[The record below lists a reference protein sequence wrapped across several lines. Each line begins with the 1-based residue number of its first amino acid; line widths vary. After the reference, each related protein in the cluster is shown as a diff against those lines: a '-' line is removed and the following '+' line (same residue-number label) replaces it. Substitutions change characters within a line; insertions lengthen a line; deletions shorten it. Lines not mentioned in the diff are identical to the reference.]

1 MFKNK
6 KIVLFL
12 LVLPLVAVLVAPKVA
27 LADDDSDW
35 VKNIPIIGG
44 VVDFASDPGGWI
56 TDRFAEGAEFFFNDG
71 LQNIKTTSTKSIL
84 GKSFNNLLGKK
95 TGTFYST
102 VSFVNKSVVM
112 PTAGRCSIMN
122 DGNDKHEG
130 AWWGN
135 LETLKPSQVQSDYS
149 YVDEDD
155 RRKKFI
161 IIAAVIGIVLV
172 LLLGGVTAFTVL
184 SSNKGNDSDTKK
196 EQTQTQKK
204 ETSTENAKKKK
215 SAEKSAIF
223 VMVTA
228 DGAAEDS
235 KASVSVS
242 EKGKNGKIVVK
253 DISVAVND
261 EVKICT
267 LPKGKYL
274 LTVESPPDGYD
285 KPAKSTSFTVK
296 GDGKKV
302 SAFAFLAK
310 HVDKTAESSKSED
323 NAEVTPADGASQNQN
338 ASSDGQNQNNQAE
351 NSSAGMDSGASS
363 PSSGNGQPSSA
374 STSSPTK
381 TMTIHHPAETIRIA
395 ICDTCGADITD
406 DIEGHKKSTGHPWY
420 HYDAKVVKEAWDET
434 VTVN

>member
-1 MFKNK
+1 
-6 KIVLFL
+6 
-12 LVLPLVAVLVAPKVA
+12 
-27 LADDDSDW
+27 
-35 VKNIPIIGG
+35 
-44 VVDFASDPGGWI
+44 
-56 TDRFAEGAEFFFNDG
+56 
-71 LQNIKTTSTKSIL
+71 
-84 GKSFNNLLGKK
+84 
-95 TGTFYST
+95 
-102 VSFVNKSVVM
+102 
-112 PTAGRCSIMN
+112 MN

-184 SSNKGNDSDTKK
+184 SSNKGHDSDTKK

-215 SAEKSAIF
+215 SAEKSAIS

-274 LTVESPPDGYD
+274 LTVESAPDGYD

-296 GDGKKV
+296 GNGEKV
-302 SAFAFLAK
+302 SALAFLA
-310 HVDKTAESSKSED
+310 
-323 NAEVTPADGASQNQN
+323 
-338 ASSDGQNQNNQAE
+338 
-351 NSSAGMDSGASS
+351 
-363 PSSGNGQPSSA
+363 
-374 STSSPTK
+374 
-381 TMTIHHPAETIRIA
+381 
-395 ICDTCGADITD
+395 
-406 DIEGHKKSTGHPWY
+406 
-420 HYDAKVVKEAWDET
+420 
-434 VTVN
+434 

>member
-1 MFKNK
+1 
-6 KIVLFL
+6 
-12 LVLPLVAVLVAPKVA
+12 
-27 LADDDSDW
+27 
-35 VKNIPIIGG
+35 
-44 VVDFASDPGGWI
+44 
-56 TDRFAEGAEFFFNDG
+56 
-71 LQNIKTTSTKSIL
+71 
-84 GKSFNNLLGKK
+84 
-95 TGTFYST
+95 
-102 VSFVNKSVVM
+102 
-112 PTAGRCSIMN
+112 MN

-184 SSNKGNDSDTKK
+184 SSNKGHDSDTKK

-215 SAEKSAIF
+215 SAEKSAIS

-274 LTVESPPDGYD
+274 LTVESAPDGYD

-296 GDGKKV
+296 GNAEKV

-310 HVDKTAESSKSED
+310 HVDKTAESSESED
-323 NAEVTPADGASQNQN
+323 NVEATPADDGAS
-338 ASSDGQNQNNQAE
+338 QNQNNQAE
-351 NSSAGMDSGASS
+351 NSSADMNSGTSA
-363 PSSGNGQPSSA
+363 PSSGNGQPSST
-374 STSSPTK
+374 STPTTTK
-381 TMTIHHPAETIRIA
+381 TIHHPAETIRIA

>member
-1 MFKNK
+1 M
-6 KIVLFL
+6 
-12 LVLPLVAVLVAPKVA
+12 
-27 LADDDSDW
+27 
-35 VKNIPIIGG
+35 
-44 VVDFASDPGGWI
+44 
-56 TDRFAEGAEFFFNDG
+56 
-71 LQNIKTTSTKSIL
+71 
-84 GKSFNNLLGKK
+84 
-95 TGTFYST
+95 
-102 VSFVNKSVVM
+102 
-112 PTAGRCSIMN
+112 
-122 DGNDKHEG
+122 
-130 AWWGN
+130 
-135 LETLKPSQVQSDYS
+135 
-149 YVDEDD
+149 
-155 RRKKFI
+155 
-161 IIAAVIGIVLV
+161 

-184 SSNKGNDSDTKK
+184 SSNKGHDSDTKK

-215 SAEKSAIF
+215 SAEKSAIS

-274 LTVESPPDGYD
+274 LTVESAPDGYD

-296 GDGKKV
+296 GNGEKV

-310 HVDKTAESSKSED
+310 HVDKTAESSESED
-323 NAEVTPADGASQNQN
+323 NVEATPADDGAS
-338 ASSDGQNQNNQAE
+338 QNQNNQAE
-351 NSSAGMDSGASS
+351 NSSADMNRGTSA
-363 PSSGNGQPSSA
+363 PSSGNGQPSST
-374 STSSPTK
+374 STPTK

>member
-1 MFKNK
+1 
-6 KIVLFL
+6 
-12 LVLPLVAVLVAPKVA
+12 
-27 LADDDSDW
+27 
-35 VKNIPIIGG
+35 
-44 VVDFASDPGGWI
+44 
-56 TDRFAEGAEFFFNDG
+56 
-71 LQNIKTTSTKSIL
+71 
-84 GKSFNNLLGKK
+84 
-95 TGTFYST
+95 
-102 VSFVNKSVVM
+102 
-112 PTAGRCSIMN
+112 MN

-184 SSNKGNDSDTKK
+184 SSNKGNGLDTKE

-215 SAEKSAIF
+215 STEKSAVS

-274 LTVESPPDGYD
+274 LTVESAPDGYD

-310 HVDKTAESSKSED
+310 HVDKTAKSGESED
-323 NAEVTPADGASQNQN
+323 NAEATPADGTSQNQD
-338 ASSDGQNQNNQAE
+338 ASSADMNR
-351 NSSAGMDSGASS
+351 GASA
-363 PSSGNGQPSSA
+363 PSSGNGQPSST
-374 STSSPTK
+374 STPTTTK
-381 TMTIHHPAETIRIA
+381 TIHHPAETIRIA

>member
-1 MFKNK
+1 
-6 KIVLFL
+6 
-12 LVLPLVAVLVAPKVA
+12 
-27 LADDDSDW
+27 
-35 VKNIPIIGG
+35 
-44 VVDFASDPGGWI
+44 
-56 TDRFAEGAEFFFNDG
+56 
-71 LQNIKTTSTKSIL
+71 
-84 GKSFNNLLGKK
+84 
-95 TGTFYST
+95 
-102 VSFVNKSVVM
+102 
-112 PTAGRCSIMN
+112 MN

-172 LLLGGVTAFTVL
+172 LLLGGFAAFTVI
-184 SSNKGNDSDTKK
+184 SSNKGNDSDIKK

-215 SAEKSAIF
+215 STEKSAVS

-274 LTVESPPDGYD
+274 LTVESAPAGYD

-310 HVDKTAESSKSED
+310 HVDKTAKSGESED
-323 NAEVTPADGASQNQN
+323 NAEATPADGASQNQD
-338 ASSDGQNQNNQAE
+338 ASSNGQDQNNQAE
-351 NSSAGMDSGASS
+351 NSSAGMDSGASA
-363 PSSGNGQPSSA
+363 PSSGNGQSSSA

-406 DIEGHKKSTGHPWY
+406 DIEDHKKSTGHPWY
-420 HYDAKVVKEAWDET
+420 HYDAKVIKDAWDET
-434 VTVN
+434 VTVK

>member
-1 MFKNK
+1 
-6 KIVLFL
+6 
-12 LVLPLVAVLVAPKVA
+12 
-27 LADDDSDW
+27 
-35 VKNIPIIGG
+35 
-44 VVDFASDPGGWI
+44 
-56 TDRFAEGAEFFFNDG
+56 
-71 LQNIKTTSTKSIL
+71 
-84 GKSFNNLLGKK
+84 
-95 TGTFYST
+95 
-102 VSFVNKSVVM
+102 
-112 PTAGRCSIMN
+112 MN
-122 DGNDKHEG
+122 DENEKHEG

-135 LETLKPSQVQSDYS
+135 LETLNPSPMQSDYN

-172 LLLGGVTAFTVL
+172 LFLGGVTAFTVL
-184 SSNKGNDSDTKK
+184 SSNKDNASDTKK

-204 ETSTENAKKKK
+204 ETSAKKAKEKK
-215 SAEKSAIF
+215 SAEKSAIS

-235 KASVSVS
+235 KAFVSVS

-274 LTVESPPDGYD
+274 LTVESAPDGYD

-310 HVDKTAESSKSED
+310 HVDTTAKSSESED
-323 NAEVTPADGASQNQN
+323 NAEATPTDESSQNQD
-338 ASSDGQNQNNQAE
+338 ASSNGQNQNNQAE
-351 NSSAGMDSGASS
+351 NSSAGMDSGASA
-363 PSSGNGQPSSA
+363 PSSGNGQSSSA

-420 HYDAKVVKEAWDET
+420 HYDAKVIKDAWDET
-434 VTVN
+434 INVN

>member
-1 MFKNK
+1 
-6 KIVLFL
+6 
-12 LVLPLVAVLVAPKVA
+12 
-27 LADDDSDW
+27 
-35 VKNIPIIGG
+35 
-44 VVDFASDPGGWI
+44 
-56 TDRFAEGAEFFFNDG
+56 
-71 LQNIKTTSTKSIL
+71 
-84 GKSFNNLLGKK
+84 
-95 TGTFYST
+95 
-102 VSFVNKSVVM
+102 
-112 PTAGRCSIMN
+112 MN

-184 SSNKGNDSDTKK
+184 SSNKGHDSDTKK
-196 EQTQTQKK
+196 EQTQTQKI

-215 SAEKSAIF
+215 SAEKSAIS

-274 LTVESPPDGYD
+274 LTVESAPDGYD

-302 SAFAFLAK
+302 SAFYKSWDLENLPWNLNDFAWKKGILSGCKDIISGLKDELKEADCVVIATDVDPSGEGELLAWEALEKCGWRGPTKRMYFADEAPASVQKAFMER
-310 HVDKTAESSKSED
+310 KTLPSIL
-323 NAEVTPADGASQNQN
+323 QNG
-338 ASSDGQNQNNQAE
+338 SIFRCTTGD
-351 NSSAGMDSGASS
+351 
-363 PSSGNGQPSSA
+363 
-374 STSSPTK
+374 TSSV
-381 TMTIHHPAETIRIA
+381 
-395 ICDTCGADITD
+395 
-406 DIEGHKKSTGHPWY
+406 SLL
-420 HYDAKVVKEAWDET
+420 
-434 VTVN
+434 

>member
-1 MFKNK
+1 
-6 KIVLFL
+6 
-12 LVLPLVAVLVAPKVA
+12 
-27 LADDDSDW
+27 
-35 VKNIPIIGG
+35 
-44 VVDFASDPGGWI
+44 
-56 TDRFAEGAEFFFNDG
+56 
-71 LQNIKTTSTKSIL
+71 
-84 GKSFNNLLGKK
+84 
-95 TGTFYST
+95 
-102 VSFVNKSVVM
+102 
-112 PTAGRCSIMN
+112 MN

-184 SSNKGNDSDTKK
+184 SSNKGHDSDTKK

-215 SAEKSAIF
+215 SAEKSAIS

-274 LTVESPPDGYD
+274 LTVESAPDGYD

-310 HVDKTAESSKSED
+310 HVDKTAKSGESED
-323 NAEVTPADGASQNQN
+323 NAEATPADGASQNQD

-351 NSSAGMDSGASS
+351 NSSADAVYRNSS
-363 PSSGNGQPSSA
+363 
-374 STSSPTK
+374 
-381 TMTIHHPAETIRIA
+381 HPAEDRSQRPEEPVFFHHEAGFTANSPHKQFTDKQIPIGGMRSCTNNIFVIIGNGDFGLPSQQFVVDKTTNSFLHSLNPCYAFDAFSISSATIFISLSRSS
-395 ICDTCGADITD
+395 C
-406 DIEGHKKSTGHPWY
+406 
-420 HYDAKVVKEAWDET
+420 
-434 VTVN
+434 NLL

>member
-1 MFKNK
+1 M
-6 KIVLFL
+6 
-12 LVLPLVAVLVAPKVA
+12 
-27 LADDDSDW
+27 DDERQQGS
-35 VKNIPIIGG
+35 
-44 VVDFASDPGGWI
+44 
-56 TDRFAEGAEFFFNDG
+56 
-71 LQNIKTTSTKSIL
+71 
-84 GKSFNNLLGKK
+84 
-95 TGTFYST
+95 
-102 VSFVNKSVVM
+102 
-112 PTAGRCSIMN
+112 
-122 DGNDKHEG
+122 
-130 AWWGN
+130 WWGN
-135 LETLKPSQVQSDYS
+135 LETIHP
-149 YVDEDD
+149 DEDHED
-155 RRKKFI
+155 YIEEQNDGEKRKKL
-161 IIAAVIGIVLV
+161 IAVVVVVGVILV
-172 LLLGGVTAFTVL
+172 LFLGGVTAFTVF
-184 SSNKGNDSDTKK
+184 SSNKGNGLDTKK

-215 SAEKSAIF
+215 STEKSAVS

-274 LTVESPPDGYD
+274 LTVESAPDGYD

-310 HVDKTAESSKSED
+310 HVNKTAESSKSED
-323 NAEVTPADGASQNQN
+323 NAEVTPADGASQNQD

-351 NSSAGMDSGASS
+351 NFSAGTDSGASS

-374 STSSPTK
+374 STSSQTK

-395 ICDTCGADITD
+395 ICDICGADITD

>member
-1 MFKNK
+1 
-6 KIVLFL
+6 
-12 LVLPLVAVLVAPKVA
+12 
-27 LADDDSDW
+27 
-35 VKNIPIIGG
+35 
-44 VVDFASDPGGWI
+44 
-56 TDRFAEGAEFFFNDG
+56 
-71 LQNIKTTSTKSIL
+71 
-84 GKSFNNLLGKK
+84 
-95 TGTFYST
+95 
-102 VSFVNKSVVM
+102 
-112 PTAGRCSIMN
+112 MN

-184 SSNKGNDSDTKK
+184 SSNKGHDSDTKK

-215 SAEKSAIF
+215 STEKSAVS

-274 LTVESPPDGYD
+274 LTVESAPDGYD
-285 KPAKSTSFTVK
+285 KPAKSASFTVK

-310 HVDKTAESSKSED
+310 HVDKTAKSGESED
-323 NAEVTPADGASQNQN
+323 NAEATPADGASQNQD

-351 NSSAGMDSGASS
+351 NSSADMNRGASA
-363 PSSGNGQPSSA
+363 PSSGNGQPSST
-374 STSSPTK
+374 STPTTTK
-381 TMTIHHPAETIRIA
+381 TIHHPAETIRIA

>member
-1 MFKNK
+1 
-6 KIVLFL
+6 
-12 LVLPLVAVLVAPKVA
+12 
-27 LADDDSDW
+27 
-35 VKNIPIIGG
+35 
-44 VVDFASDPGGWI
+44 
-56 TDRFAEGAEFFFNDG
+56 
-71 LQNIKTTSTKSIL
+71 
-84 GKSFNNLLGKK
+84 
-95 TGTFYST
+95 
-102 VSFVNKSVVM
+102 
-112 PTAGRCSIMN
+112 MN

-184 SSNKGNDSDTKK
+184 SSNKGHDSDTKK

-215 SAEKSAIF
+215 SAEKSAIS

-274 LTVESPPDGYD
+274 LTVESAPDGYD

-296 GDGKKV
+296 GNGEKV

-310 HVDKTAESSKSED
+310 HVDKTAESSESED
-323 NAEVTPADGASQNQN
+323 NVEATPADDGASQNQN
-338 ASSDGQNQNNQAE
+338 NQAE
-351 NSSAGMDSGASS
+351 KSSADMNRGTSA
-363 PSSGNGQPSSA
+363 PSSGNGQPSST
-374 STSSPTK
+374 STPTTTK
-381 TMTIHHPAETIRIA
+381 TIHHPAETIRIA

-420 HYDAKVVKEAWDET
+420 HYDAKVIKDAWDET
-434 VTVN
+434 VTVK

>member
-1 MFKNK
+1 M
-6 KIVLFL
+6 LF
-12 LVLPLVAVLVAPKVA
+12 
-27 LADDDSDW
+27 
-35 VKNIPIIGG
+35 
-44 VVDFASDPGGWI
+44 
-56 TDRFAEGAEFFFNDG
+56 
-71 LQNIKTTSTKSIL
+71 
-84 GKSFNNLLGKK
+84 
-95 TGTFYST
+95 
-102 VSFVNKSVVM
+102 
-112 PTAGRCSIMN
+112 
-122 DGNDKHEG
+122 
-130 AWWGN
+130 
-135 LETLKPSQVQSDYS
+135 
-149 YVDEDD
+149 
-155 RRKKFI
+155 
-161 IIAAVIGIVLV
+161 
-172 LLLGGVTAFTVL
+172 LGGVTAFTVI

-204 ETSTENAKKKK
+204 ETSAKKAKEKK
-215 SAEKSAIF
+215 SAEKSAIS

-235 KASVSVS
+235 KASVSVC

-274 LTVESPPDGYD
+274 LTVESAPDGYD

-310 HVDKTAESSKSED
+310 HVDKTAKNSESED
-323 NAEVTPADGASQNQN
+323 NAEATPADEASQNQD
-338 ASSDGQNQNNQAE
+338 ASSNGQDQNNQAE
-351 NSSAGMDSGASS
+351 NSSAGMDSGASV
-363 PSSGNGQPSSA
+363 PSSGNGQSSSA

>member
-1 MFKNK
+1 
-6 KIVLFL
+6 
-12 LVLPLVAVLVAPKVA
+12 
-27 LADDDSDW
+27 
-35 VKNIPIIGG
+35 
-44 VVDFASDPGGWI
+44 
-56 TDRFAEGAEFFFNDG
+56 
-71 LQNIKTTSTKSIL
+71 
-84 GKSFNNLLGKK
+84 
-95 TGTFYST
+95 
-102 VSFVNKSVVM
+102 
-112 PTAGRCSIMN
+112 MN
-122 DGNDKHEG
+122 DENEKHEG

-135 LETLKPSQVQSDYS
+135 LETLNPSPMQSDYN

-172 LLLGGVTAFTVL
+172 LFLGGVTAFTVL

-204 ETSTENAKKKK
+204 ETSAKKAKEKK
-215 SAEKSAIF
+215 SAEKSAIS

-274 LTVESPPDGYD
+274 LTVESAPDGYD
-285 KPAKSTSFTVK
+285 KPAKNTSFTVK

-310 HVDKTAESSKSED
+310 HVDTTAKSSESED
-323 NAEVTPADGASQNQN
+323 NAEATPADKASQNQE
-338 ASSDGQNQNNQAE
+338 ASFNGQDQNNQAE
-351 NSSAGMDSGASS
+351 NSSAGMDNGASA
-363 PSSGNGQPSSA
+363 PSSGNGQSSSA

-420 HYDAKVVKEAWDET
+420 HYDAKVIKDAWDET
-434 VTVN
+434 INVN

>member
-1 MFKNK
+1 
-6 KIVLFL
+6 
-12 LVLPLVAVLVAPKVA
+12 
-27 LADDDSDW
+27 
-35 VKNIPIIGG
+35 
-44 VVDFASDPGGWI
+44 
-56 TDRFAEGAEFFFNDG
+56 
-71 LQNIKTTSTKSIL
+71 
-84 GKSFNNLLGKK
+84 
-95 TGTFYST
+95 
-102 VSFVNKSVVM
+102 
-112 PTAGRCSIMN
+112 MN

-184 SSNKGNDSDTKK
+184 SSNKSNDSDTKK

-204 ETSTENAKKKK
+204 KTSTENAKKKK
-215 SAEKSAIF
+215 SAEKSAIS

-274 LTVESPPDGYD
+274 LTVESAPDGYD
-285 KPAKSTSFTVK
+285 KPAKRTSFTVK

-310 HVDKTAESSKSED
+310 HVNKTAESSKSED
-323 NAEVTPADGASQNQN
+323 NAEVTPADGASQNQD
-338 ASSDGQNQNNQAE
+338 ASSDGQNQNNQVE
-351 NSSAGMDSGASS
+351 NSSAGTDSGASS

-374 STSSPTK
+374 STSSQTK

-420 HYDAKVVKEAWDET
+420 HYDAKVIKDAWDET
-434 VTVN
+434 VTVK